1 MSITFNADEVF
12 EIAEQIE
19 RNGAKFYRRAAEM
32 FPEPDAHQLLADLAV
47 WEEGHERLFADMR
60 RELSQREKEPVFFD
74 PNNEA
79 VAYLRAIAG
88 GHVFN
93 PKADLSRFLT
103 GDEGLAEILRK
114 GLRFEKDSIAFY
126 LGMRDLVSVE
136 LGKDKV
142 AKIIEEEKSHVV
154 MLAKWIDRL
163 GE

>member
-19 RNGAKFYRRAAEM
+19 RNGAEFYRRGAEM
-32 FPEPDAHQLLADLAV
+32 IPEPDAHQLLADLAE
-47 WEEGHERLFADMR
+47 WEEGHVRVFAEVR
-60 RELSQREKEPVFFD
+60 RELSEREKEPVFFD

-79 VAYLRAIAG
+79 VGYLRAIAG

-93 PKADLSRFLT
+93 VRTDVSSLLS
-103 GDEGLAEILRK
+103 GSEGLADILQK
-114 GLRFEKDSIAFY
+114 ALQFEKDSIAFY
-126 LGMRDLVSVE
+126 VGMRDLVSEE

-142 AKIIEEEKSHVV
+142 VSIIEEEKSHVV